1 MNEERKDANIKIR
14 LTSSEKQRIIDNLDG
29 KTISEFIRT
38 IIKTE
43 LERKEEEQCQVF
55 QIKEQ

>member
-1 MNEERKDANIKIR
+1 MKKERKDVNIKIR
-14 LTSSEKQRIIDNLDG
+14 LTSSERQRIIDNLDG

-38 IIKTE
+38 AIK
-43 LERKEEEQCQVF
+43 ERLDRKGDEECQIF

>member
-1 MNEERKDANIKIR
+1 MKKERKDVNVKIR
-14 LTSSEKQRIIDNLDG
+14 LTRSERQMIVDNLDG
-29 KTISEFIRT
+29 ETITEFIRT
-38 IIKTE
+38 AIRAE